1 MTIQQ
6 QNVQN
11 GQQPQNANQQNQSND
26 PQSQRTI
33 EITVNNPQAPSQQQQ
48 QQINPNT
55 QPQQP
60 NGAFN
65 STQAE
70 ISYYAPRHP
79 NSHPQGAM
87 PPTMLASSGFTP
99 LHYINKLEQN
109 GPNGNIETY
118 TMSDLLPAHNGGLH
132 PNNSSPSS
140 INTHK
145 SQKPHNNHSSSDL
158 RLFKCLT
165 CGKDFKQKSTLLQH
179 DRIHTDAR
187 PFPCLECGKRFRQQS
202 HLTQHLRIHANEKP
216 FTCAYCPRSF
226 RQRAI
231 LNQHIRIHSGE
242 KPYVCPECGK
252 HFRQKAILN
261 QHVRTHQGELLLL
274 KIDLIVTRYCFQNL
288 INCYHFRK
296 LCFKIFFIKIN
307 FKFWPFQIFHEQ
319 EKKTHSRKVKV
330 SPKSKTVR
338 IA

>member
-26 PQSQRTI
+26 QQSQRTI
-33 EITVNNPQAPSQQQQ
+33 EITVNNPQATSQQQQQ
-48 QQINPNT
+48 QQINANT
-55 QPQQP
+55 QPQQQP
-60 NGAFN
+60 NGTFN

-99 LHYINKLEQN
+99 LYHINKPLEQN

-140 INTHK
+140 NHTHK
-145 SQKPHNNHSSSDL
+145 SQKSHNNHSSSDL

-274 KIDLIVTRYCFQNL
+274 KIDLIVTRFFFVSHGRSDSKFDQLTYITTFDDYVSKFVYQNQ
-288 INCYHFRK
+288 F
-296 LCFKIFFIKIN
+296 
-307 FKFWPFQIFHEQ
+307 
-319 EKKTHSRKVKV
+319 
-330 SPKSKTVR
+330 
-338 IA
+338 